1 MRTVIRTLVF
11 TTVAILTI
19 AAAAHYRAA
28 STHPVQ
34 ESRMAAPDWYT
45 GMWHR
50 VDSLSDND
58 QPKSALT
65 LVLEIAR
72 RARSEGN
79 RPQVIRSTAYRIALA
94 AETTDTGELLLVDEL
109 RREIAAATT
118 QPERAIWQSALATYL
133 RTHLAQNMWQI
144 AQRTRT
150 DDTASGDFRTWDAQ
164 RFVDTTRALYLA
176 SLAPAAA
183 LQAESTERWTDI
195 LIKGVDT
202 KDLRPTMYDLL
213 AHRALDFFTTDV
225 ATLPAASDAF
235 ELTDPAALG
244 DARSF
249 AGLVF
254 AGPDGDQ
261 LVAALG
267 VLQELTRFHMRDGS
281 PDAGIDLELVRLA
294 FVRGKLRHD
303 EKDTLYFQA
312 LERLARTHAARPIA
326 AGIGYRMAAYLEQQ
340 GDLVRAY
347 ELAGQWAERHARSTG
362 AADCRALQRQI
373 TQRSLAIDIERTA
386 PPDRPIMIS
395 TGFRNLERVHF
406 RIVRDALDDDDR
418 TPYRYRGRSGSDEEQ
433 MRRLLAAPVV
443 EQWNV
448 RLPVVRD
455 YREHRVDLRAPALPI
470 GRYVVIASARADF
483 ALDSTA
489 MMYAPL
495 TVTRLSL
502 HTERLADGS
511 LEGRVADIES
521 GAQLD
526 GVRVLLRSESWSSQ
540 RSRWERAAIGERTT
554 DREGCFRI
562 EAGGDGRS
570 VLVTLARGRDTL
582 VVPEQI
588 SAWRAGPPRTTF
600 RTMYF
605 TDRAIYRPGQTIHFK
620 GITLRA
626 EGDSVRYDVVA
637 GERTTVTL
645 HDVNHQKIAEQTFTT
660 NEFGS
665 FAGSFTAPAGVLT
678 GVMTIRSPY
687 GSTHVRV
694 EEYKRP
700 TFEVTFDAMTDAV
713 ALGGEVRSRG
723 RAVSYAGAALDGA
736 TVAWRVHRRARYPF
750 WWWWWRPMP
759 SSEAQEIAS
768 GSATATPDGSFEIR
782 FTARPD
788 RAVDPDDLPVF
799 TYEVTADVTDIN
811 GETRSG
817 ATSVSAGYTALTLEV
832 DAPQMV
838 DGSRDAGIVALR
850 AATLNGAPQS
860 AIGNLRVERLR
871 TPSRLVRERMLPAP
885 DQWMLDAREYAAAF
899 PHDAYKD
906 EANEDLWSVEQSA
919 LAREVRI
926 DTTGVDSVRLGRLA
940 PGRYRLVFAVKDPS
954 GRMLE
959 QKRFFTVYD
968 RSSSTPAVAQPV
980 VYAPVTLTCEPGE
993 TARFV
998 WGTGYPD
1005 AMVLYQIVV
1014 RNRVV
1019 AREWITFDAEQRVFE
1034 IPVTTAMRGGATA
1047 VLSFVRA
1054 GRLHQTQVPI
1064 EVPWTNTKLTV
1075 ETATFRDKLTPGAQE
1090 EWRITVRGAGGAV
1103 VAAEMVAAMYD
1114 ASLDAITPH
1123 GWSGFT
1129 WPHTGGVPTM
1139 ESPTF
1144 SLSPVSQW
1152 YRSFTESL
1160 SISTPVYDRLNLFLL
1175 EEGGAVWGYGY
1186 GRGARRY
1193 AVAAPMMMKSES
1205 RDMDAVAMV
1214 ASEEVSGDAER
1225 QKNVTDGDMGAR
1237 EDESAGTT
1245 ASDGGGALQVRRN
1258 FDETAFFFPQL
1269 ALDERGDVVLRFTM
1283 PEALTRWRLL
1293 AFAHTS
1299 SMHTGMLERTAV
1311 TQKDLMVTPNVPRFL
1326 RHGDE
1331 ITIAAKIT
1339 NLSGAPLAGSAV
1351 LSLFDAVTMQP
1362 LDARFGL
1369 LTPAHAFSVEAAR
1382 STMAQ
1387 WSITVPDGLTAI
1399 VYRITAT
1406 TGTASDG
1413 EEAALPV
1420 LPDRMLVTESLPLPV
1435 RGNTT
1440 RTFRFEKLLAADASP
1455 TLRHQALTLEMTS
1468 NPAWYAVQSLPY
1480 LMEFPH
1486 ECAEQ
1491 IFNRLYANSI
1501 AAHIVE
1507 KDPKI
1512 RRIFDQWRGTDAL
1525 SSNLE
1530 KNQALKSAL
1539 LEETPWVLAAQ
1550 SESDRKRRVGL
1561 LFEFNTMR
1569 MQRDATLR
1577 KLAQAQAANGG
1588 WPWFAGMPES
1598 RHITQYILAGFG
1610 HLAAM
1615 GVTLDDPRV
1624 AQMIERAVGYVDGEM
1639 ADAYAELKRRE
1650 KTLDPAREW
1659 ISYLDIHYLYAR
1671 SYFLAAHPV
1680 AREHREAVDFW
1691 LAQARRFWPKRTLMM
1706 QGMIALGLQRFK
1718 DAATPGVI
1726 VTSLRERALAS
1737 DELGMYWKQQGG
1749 WWWHE
1754 APIET
1759 QALMI
1764 EVFDEIARDRAAVE
1778 EMKIWL
1784 LKQKQVQ
1791 DWKTTIATAEATYA
1805 LLRRGFDLLAS
1816 DRLVEVSLG
1825 GRLYDPRAGA
1835 DAVEAGTGTY
1845 RHTWSAPEIT
1855 PRMGEVTVRKS
1866 DDGIAWGA
1874 LYWQYYE
1881 KLDRITPAKTP
1892 LAIEKTLY
1900 RKTVSPKGPVLEPVT
1915 ADRPLRVGDVL
1926 TVKLEIRTDR
1936 DMEYVHVKDM
1946 RGAGV
1951 DLINQKSGYRWQG
1964 GLGYY
1969 EAPRDASVNFFVHWL
1984 PKGVHVFEYTLRVT
1998 HAGTFANGISTIQC
2012 MYAPEFAA
2020 HTAGITLRVE

>member
-1 MRTVIRTLVF
+1 
-11 TTVAILTI
+11 
-19 AAAAHYRAA
+19 
-28 STHPVQ
+28 
-34 ESRMAAPDWYT
+34 MAGPEWYT
-45 GMWHR
+45 AMWQR
-50 VDSLSDND
+50 VDSLAGIE
-58 QPKSALT
+58 QPKSALA
-65 LVLEIAR
+65 LVVDIAR
-72 RARSEGN
+72 RARTEGN

-109 RREIAAATT
+109 RREIATATT
-118 QPERAIWQSALATYL
+118 HPERAIWQSALAYFFAN
-133 RTHLAQNMWQI
+133 HLTRNLWNI
-144 AQRTRT
+144 GQRTRT
-150 DDTASGDFRTWDAQ
+150 NDTASGDFRTWDVQ

-176 SLAPAAA
+176 SLTPATA
-183 LQAESTERWTDI
+183 LQNTSVAAWSDI

-202 KDLRPTMYDLL
+202 ERLRPTMYDVL
-213 AHRALDFFTTDV
+213 AHRALDFFMTDL
-225 ATLPAASDAF
+225 ARLPGASDAF
-235 ELTDPAALG
+235 ELTDAAALG

-249 AGLVF
+249 AALAF

-261 LVAALG
+261 LITALG
-267 VLQELTRFHMRDGS
+267 VLQELTRFHMKDED
-281 PDAGIDLELVRLA
+281 PDAGIDLELVRLG

-312 LERLARTHAARPIA
+312 LERIARAHAVRPIA
-326 AGIGYRMAAYLEQQ
+326 AEAGYRMALYLRQQ

-347 ELAGQWAERHARSTG
+347 DLAGQWAERHPGSMG
-362 AADCRALQRQI
+362 ASNCRALQRQI
-373 TQRSLAIDIERTA
+373 TQRSLAIDIERTT
-386 PPDRPIMIS
+386 PPDRPVMVS
-395 TGFRNLERVHF
+395 TAFRNLERVYF
-406 RIVRDALDDDDR
+406 RIVRDGMDDDDR
-418 TPYRYRGRSGSDEEQ
+418 TPSRYRGRYGSDEEQ
-433 MRRLLAAPVV
+433 MRRLLAAPAV
-443 EQWNV
+443 EQWSV
-448 RLPVVRD
+448 RLPEERD
-455 YREHRVDLRAPALPI
+455 YKEHRVDLRAPALPL
-470 GRYVVIASARADF
+470 GRYLLIASTRADF
-483 ALDSTA
+483 ALDSTT

-502 HTERLADGS
+502 HTQRLHNGS

-521 GAQLD
+521 GALLD

-540 RSRWERAAIGERTT
+540 RSRWERTAIGERTT
-554 DREGCFRI
+554 DREGGFRI

-588 SAWRAGPPRTTF
+588 SAWRAGRPQTTF
-600 RTMYF
+600 RTLYF

-626 EGDSVRYDVVA
+626 DGDSVRYDVVS
-637 GERTTVTL
+637 GERTTVTF
-645 HDVNHQKIAEQTFTT
+645 HDVNHQKISEQTFTT
-660 NEFGS
+660 NAYGS
-665 FAGSFTAPAGVLT
+665 FAGTFTAPAGVLT
-678 GVMTIRSPY
+678 GVMTIRSAY
-687 GSTHVRV
+687 GSAQVRV

-736 TVAWRVHRRARYPF
+736 TVAWRVQRRARYPF

-759 SSEAQEIAS
+759 ASGAQEIAS
-768 GSATATPDGSFEIR
+768 GTATAGADGSFEIR

-788 RAVDPDDLPVF
+788 RSVDADDLPVF

-817 ATSVSAGYTALTLEV
+817 STSVSAGYTALTLDV
-832 DAPQMV
+832 DAPQMM
-838 DGSRDAGIVALR
+838 DGNRDAGIVALR

-871 TPSRLVRERMLPAP
+871 APSRILRERMLPAP
-885 DQWMLDAREYAAAF
+885 DLWMLDAREYAAAF

-906 EANEDLWSVEQSA
+906 EANEDTWSVEHAA

-980 VYAPVTLTCEPGE
+980 VYAPVALTCEPGQ

-1005 AMVLYQIVV
+1005 AKVLYQLVV

-1047 VLSFVRA
+1047 LLSFVRA

-1103 VAAEMVAAMYD
+1103 VAAEMVAALYD

-1129 WPHTGGVPTM
+1129 WPHTGGIPVM

-1144 SLSPVSQW
+1144 SLAPVSQW

-1175 EEGGAVWGYGY
+1175 EEGGAAWGYGY
-1186 GRGARRY
+1186 GRGTRRY

-1205 RDMDAVAMV
+1205 RD
-1214 ASEEVSGDAER
+1214 ASTESFLALSAEPVDEER
-1225 QKNVTDGDMGAR
+1225 RKNATDGDMGAR

-1245 ASDGGGALQVRRN
+1245 PGSTNGGGALQVRRN

-1293 AFAHTS
+1293 AFAHTPA
-1299 SMHTGMLERTAV
+1299 MHTGMLERTTV

-1331 ITIAAKIT
+1331 ITIAAKIA
-1339 NLSGAPLAGSAV
+1339 NLSSAALSGSAV

-1369 LTPAHAFSVEAAR
+1369 LTPAHAFSVDAAR

-1387 WSITVPDGLTAI
+1387 WTITVPDGLTAI
-1399 VYRITAT
+1399 VYRITAS

-1413 EEAALPV
+1413 EEAALAV

-1440 RTFRFEKLLAADASP
+1440 RSFRFEKLLAASASP
-1455 TLRHQALTLEMTS
+1455 TLRHQSLTLEMTS

-1501 AAHIVE
+1501 ATHIVE

-1525 SSNLE
+1525 ASNLE
-1530 KNQALKSAL
+1530 KNQSLKAAL

-1588 WPWFAGMPES
+1588 WSWFAGMPES
-1598 RHITQYILAGFG
+1598 RHITQYILSGFG
-1610 HLAAM
+1610 HLEAM

-1659 ISYLDIHYLYAR
+1659 ISYLDIQYLYAR
-1671 SYFLAAHPV
+1671 SYVLAAHPV
-1680 AREHREAVDFW
+1680 AREHREAVEFW

-1718 DAATPGVI
+1718 DATTPGVI
-1726 VTSLRERALAS
+1726 VTSLRERALSS
-1737 DELGMYWKQQGG
+1737 DELGMYWKQQSG

-1816 DRLVEVSLG
+1816 DRFVEVSLG
-1825 GRLYDPRAGA
+1825 GKVYDPRAGG

-1915 ADRPLRVGDVL
+1915 AERPLRVGDVL
-1926 TVKLEIRTDR
+1926 AVKLEIRTDR

-1951 DLINQKSGYRWQG
+1951 DLINQTSGYRWQG
-1964 GLGYY
+1964 ALGYY

-1998 HAGTFANGISTIQC
+1998 HAGTFSNGISTIQS